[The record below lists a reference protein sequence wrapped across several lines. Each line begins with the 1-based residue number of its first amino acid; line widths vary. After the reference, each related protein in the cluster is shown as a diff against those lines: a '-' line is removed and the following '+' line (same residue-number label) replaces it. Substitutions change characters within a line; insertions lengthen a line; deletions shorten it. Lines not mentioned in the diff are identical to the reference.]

1 MSIGSVTPSCCR
13 PSRTSSTLSGAT
25 DCGSIGCAASL
36 TMGQLRIQS
45 GRATLE
51 GSELNGASA
60 LPRSLLDGVE
70 RRLAAMLNVASLRHR
85 SSGRS
90 VPSFDGEALVD
101 STYRLIAENYRRA
114 GSSAYKDRSRENWRW
129 QSLQPQ
135 ISAGN
140 RSPEVIVERAI
151 AAACSRLGRTDWAN
165 QVPVAS
171 GLVAGTRDNRRA
183 IDLVRRRGER
193 HFEFIELKIASD
205 TPLYAAA
212 EVLAYGCL
220 WLIAREDKPA
230 RKCTLLDAE
239 RLDLRVLAPIGY
251 YAGYALRSIEDAFDA
266 GARALGNRHKTELS
280 FAFEILDPRIC
291 ADEIPHDRILLD
303 LLDHPASAVAVTP
316 E

>member
-1 MSIGSVTPSCCR
+1 M
-13 PSRTSSTLSGAT
+13 
-25 DCGSIGCAASL
+25 
-36 TMGQLRIQS
+36 
-45 GRATLE
+45 E
-51 GSELNGASA
+51 GSELSGPTA

-70 RRLAAMLNVASLRHR
+70 QRLAALLNIASLRHR
-85 SSGRS
+85 SALRS
-90 VPSFDGEALVD
+90 LASFDGELLVD

-114 GSSAYKDRSRENWRW
+114 GASAYKDRSRENWRW

-135 ISAGN
+135 ISARN
-140 RSPEVIVERAI
+140 RSPEVMVERAI

-205 TPLYAAA
+205 TPLYAAV
-212 EVLAYGCL
+212 EILAYGCL

-239 RLDLRVLAPIGY
+239 RLDLCVLAPIDY
-251 YAGYALRSIEDAFDA
+251 YAGYALRSIEEAFDV

-280 FAFEILDPRIC
+280 FAFEILDQRIC
-291 ADEIPHDRILLD
+291 ADALPDDRTILA
-303 LLDHPASAVAVTP
+303 LLDHPGSAIAVTP
-316 E
+316 G